1 MRDATK
7 QPSAAVTDTTL
18 GLWGGRQKRSQ
29 RLAMMT
35 PSDMRFG
42 AATTSALR
50 RGGLETTM
58 DIKSIW
64 QNLSKGQQITA
75 AGGVT
80 ALIASFLPWY
90 VLKDQFIDNVSFRG
104 TEFTFGWLGMVL
116 LIGAAA
122 LTLAPAFGKDLGNDK
137 IAGEQIAIAA
147 AALGALLWTIR
158 IVQVPALFFNTMGR
172 GFGLFVAAA
181 AAAAVTA
188 GVVITMKEKGIA
200 MPNADTIAA
209 LRSTS
214 TPAPPQPAP
223 APQVA
228 PYAAPAAHTP
238 PAPTAPV
245 HPAPVHQAPVQ
256 QAPAHQPPV
265 PQAPVAPQAAPAPA
279 PPHDGRF

>member
-1 MRDATK
+1 MRI
-7 QPSAAVTDTTL
+7 
-18 GLWGGRQKRSQ
+18 
-29 RLAMMT
+29 
-35 PSDMRFG
+35 G
-42 AATTSALR
+42 AATNYALR

-80 ALIASFLPWY
+80 TLIASFLPWY

-116 LIGAAA
+116 LVGAAA

-137 IAGEQIAIAA
+137 VAGEQIAIAA
-147 AALGALLWTIR
+147 AALGALLWAIR

-172 GFGLFVAAA
+172 GFGLFVAAG

-200 MPNADTIAA
+200 MPNADTVAA
-209 LRSTS
+209 LRSS
-214 TPAPPQPAP
+214 SAPAAPQAAPYAAPTPAPQA
-223 APQVA
+223 A
-228 PYAAPAAHTP
+228 PYAAPAPHTP
-238 PAPTAPV
+238 AAPA
-245 HPAPVHQAPVQ
+245 APVHQAPVHQ
-256 QAPAHQPPV
+256 APVHQAPAHQPPV
-265 PQAPVAPQAAPAPA
+265 PQAPPAPQAAPAPT
-279 PPHDGRF
+279 PPQDGRF